1 MALKDYLIKNGMG
14 SIVKELDHTIGDKID
29 KKDISSEVK
38 EGDKNPVS
46 GGAVFDAL
54 KNIWLRFN
62 PTEPADSGNEDPLA
76 QEAEGEEEE
85 VTGGEE

>member
-14 SIVKELDHTIGDKID
+14 SLVKELDHTIGNKID
-29 KKDISSEVK
+29 FEDISSEVK

-54 KNIWLRFN
+54 KNIE
-62 PTEPADSGNEDPLA
+62 PTPGPGPG
-76 QEAEGEEEE
+76 EAIPITEEELDDLFD
-85 VTGGEE
+85 

>member
-14 SIVKELDHTIGDKID
+14 NLVKELDRTIGDKID

-54 KNIWLRFN
+54 KNV
-62 PTEPADSGNEDPLA
+62 EPGPSDAVPIT
-76 QEAEGEEEE
+76 EEELDNLFN
-85 VTGGEE
+85 

>member
-14 SIVKELDHTIGDKID
+14 SLVKELDHTIGDKID

-38 EGDKNPVS
+38 EGDTNPVS

-54 KNIWLRFN
+54 KNV
-62 PTEPADSGNEDPLA
+62 EPGPGPGDAVPIT
-76 QEAEGEEEE
+76 EEELDNLFN
-85 VTGGEE
+85 